1 MTDRKSFEDVLEWLE
16 EIRSYANRAVKV
28 VLVANKVDQQ
38 HKRAVMREEAEKFA
52 QLQEVGYAETSAM
65 SGENVEATF
74 HNLANA
80 LLNSDFGESQMVMS

>member
-1 MTDRKSFEDVLEWLE
+1 MEWLE

-38 HKRAVMREEAEKFA
+38 SKRVVTKEEAQKFA
-52 QLQEVGYAETSAM
+52 QHNEVGYAETSAM
-65 SGENVEATF
+65 SGENVDTTF

-80 LLNSDFGESQMVMS
+80 LLNSDFGVSQMVMD